1 MPNHVGWTGQ
11 VIVGQVQGAERGHV
25 CQSGGR
31 DEGQLVGGHVEVD
44 QVGQQEAGEN
54 GEGRVGEVK
63 SLQTVLKS

>member
-1 MPNHVGWTGQ
+1 M
-11 VIVGQVQGAERGHV
+11 
-25 CQSGGR
+25 
-31 DEGQLVGGHVEVD
+31 D